1 MPQDAKRGGQ
11 VLNISRFCQYPGEAP
26 IPLPYPP
33 TGHRPGPS
41 IALSVGA
48 EPPHHFPYE
57 HEKSARA

>member
-11 VLNISRFCQYPGEAP
+11 VLNISRFCQYPRGSTHSLA
-26 IPLPYPP
+26 LPP